1 MALCLALIHHL
12 RVSANV
18 PVSLLVAWLRSLG
31 ATVIVEFIGRDD
43 EMFAT
48 LAENKREDYA
58 DYTAENFQSEVERHF
73 TIEDRMGL
81 KGGKREML
89 LLEPKTPALT

>member
-18 PVSLLVAWLRSLG
+18 PVSLLVEWLRSLN

-73 TIEDRMGL
+73 MIEDRMGL

-89 LLEPKTPALT
+89 LLEPKNTALT